1 MMLWRIGMIGI
12 VCLGV
17 LSGQKYSG
25 PRPAKPDIPYLVHAD
40 NLVDTEVAE
49 AKEEKKKDDI
59 TYVVTGASSPAK
71 TPLAG
76 PVFIFEAEKLSADKI
91 QLYKFE
97 VKNGRREVWFS
108 HKGKPSSRP
117 RLLNVTSLGG
127 NLYKIEVDESLENGE
142 YGLTPE
148 DSNQVFCFKV
158 F

>member
-1 MMLWRIGMIGI
+1 MLRRIGAI
-12 VCLGV
+12 GV
-17 LSGQKYSG
+17 LCMAILSAQKYSG

-40 NLVDTEVAE
+40 TLLATEVTE

-59 TYVVTGASSPAK
+59 TYVVASSSSPAK

-76 PVFIFEAEKLSADKI
+76 PVFILEADKLSANKI

-108 HKGKPSSRP
+108 HKGKASSRP
-117 RLLNVTSLGG
+117 RRLNVTSVGG

-148 DSNQVFCFKV
+148 DSNQVFCFQV